1 MKEVMRKLLNQLETV
16 ILNHFHL
23 HTKRFA
29 VFWLDVDID
38 EILLGYRLCE
48 MTLRL

>member
-1 MKEVMRKLLNQLETV
+1 MKEVMRKLLYQLETV
-16 ILNHFHL
+16 ILNHL
-23 HTKRFA
+23 YLQRELQ

-48 MTLRL
+48 MAPRL